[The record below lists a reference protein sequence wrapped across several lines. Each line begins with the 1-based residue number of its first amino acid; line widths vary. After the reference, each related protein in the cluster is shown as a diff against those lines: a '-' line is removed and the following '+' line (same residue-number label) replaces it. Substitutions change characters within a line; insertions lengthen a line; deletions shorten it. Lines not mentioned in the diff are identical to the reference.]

1 MSCPPADS
9 AAPVVTSPCDRLPA
23 LPLRSRCFAFCQ
35 IATHS
40 PFGPLST
47 YACTDRRNRT
57 FSIAPSIGEEEKVR
71 QSLSIPQENP
81 WKQIPLFLIT
91 LGVLVLCALLL
102 QPFFSAIVGAIIL
115 AVVTRRPYDWLVTKV
130 KNRSLCA
137 AVAVVFVTLALIIP
151 TYFLAQ
157 ELGRQ
162 AYATIN
168 AFRAGAHQEKI

>member
-71 QSLSIPQENP
+71 QSLSIPLETRGLLP
-81 WKQIPLFLIT
+81 KIPSQ
-91 LGVLVLCALLL
+91 GESGL
-102 QPFFSAIVGAIIL
+102 QS
-115 AVVTRRPYDWLVTKV
+115 K
-130 KNRSLCA
+130 S
-137 AVAVVFVTLALIIP
+137 
-151 TYFLAQ
+151 
-157 ELGRQ
+157 
-162 AYATIN
+162 
-168 AFRAGAHQEKI
+168 